1 MAGVNE
7 VRLPGVGV
15 RYEFETSDGAR
26 AAVVHHRGGFRELVV
41 YDPRDPDRSRA
52 LLRLDADDS
61 RTLSELLGAAR
72 VEQELATLQQEVEGL
87 AIDWLPLGAG
97 TPFVGRPIGDTEA
110 RTRTGVSIVAV
121 LRGDQAYP
129 APGPEFSLEA
139 DDTLVVVG
147 TARGIEELVVLLRT
161 G

>member
-15 RYEFETSDGAR
+15 RYEFETSDGIR
-26 AAVVHHRGGFRELVV
+26 MAVVHHRGGFRELVV
-41 YDPRDPDRSRA
+41 YDPKDPDRSRA
-52 LLRLDADDS
+52 ILRLDADDS

-72 VEQELATLQQEVEGL
+72 IEQELATLQQEVEGL
-87 AIDWLPLGAG
+87 AIDWLPLGVG
-97 TPFVGRPIGDTEA
+97 TPFVNRSIGDTEA

-129 APGPEFSLEA
+129 APGPDFPLEA
-139 DDTLVVVG
+139 GDTLVVVG